1 MVRIASLRLLLS
13 TATLFLPLACVL
25 ARPIGSDIS
34 LSLSRRQNIPGVGA
48 GPSTATDG
56 STIVEKEVV
65 INGFNMRFKV
75 SAPATELVS
84 NGGAQA
90 GTLGI
95 NVLFHGDGGQ
105 SFFDFPNQGVNSGLM
120 GVALLSPDPD
130 LRWGGS
136 DPRDSLI
143 RPQGAAHSAAVNQL
157 LTTELPKVVNFDQTK
172 IFMEGI
178 SGGSLLLSGFMV
190 PAFGASLGVPG
201 VVMGCG
207 GLAPQVQV
215 QGDISALR
223 VHWQSTVNE
232 QPELQ
237 KSIPQAIAAYER
249 IASGAGL
256 SAAQINQLQTA
267 DASPNG
273 GHCEFDQ
280 RDFVSGVQL
289 LSDNYATILAGQGVL
304 NGVNVNNGVVG
315 NENLF
320 AVAATGANRG
330 AGQGAAAAVTAGANR
345 VTATGGRNRTGN
357 RKGAKVNNANRVGRS
372 MS

>member
-34 LSLSRRQNIPGVGA
+34 LSLSRRQNIPGA
-48 GPSTATDG
+48 TATDG

-237 KSIPQAIAAYER
+237 QSIPQAIAAYER

-320 AVAATGANRG
+320 AVTATGANRG